1 MIILYQIVNFII
13 FIIFSKNNKIKLKK
27 IILSLYNNLIKNNN
41 IKKSKMK
48 N

>member
-1 MIILYQIVNFII
+1 MIILYQIINFII

-27 IILSLYNNLIKNNN
+27 IFSLYNNLIKNNN